1 MHRRALGTG
10 ERLAGRHSSPSRIQD
25 WRGPVQSAE
34 SVGAF
39 DTTGLVEIGYQELSF
54 EQVLAMPGGAIVR
67 FRRSRSVGCVSFFE
81 RERIMFGIGQW
92 EMLLI
97 VLVIFILFGH
107 RLPSVMRSLGRGV
120 VEFKEGLA
128 GTGKEEG
135 GGDEKK
141 DA

>member
-1 MHRRALGTG
+1 M
-10 ERLAGRHSSPSRIQD
+10 LA
-25 WRGPVQSAE
+25 
-34 SVGAF
+34 F
-39 DTTGLVEIGYQELSF
+39 
-54 EQVLAMPGGAIVR
+54 M
-67 FRRSRSVGCVSFFE
+67 
-81 RERIMFGIGQW
+81 GIGQW
-92 EMLLI
+92 EVLLI

-135 GGDEKK
+135 VAEEKK